1 MYVHKSQINSYV
13 FTIIFTIYVNA
24 PLLSCDGILLVSDEP
39 LDLVCCSVVNE
50 EILFVTMYE
59 NICHDVGGLP
69 EIEPP
74 CELKPEEETLERSWP
89 VEKGLGFVPAEE
101 NYADFIQA

>member
-1 MYVHKSQINSYV
+1 MESY
-13 FTIIFTIYVNA
+13 
-24 PLLSCDGILLVSDEP
+24 LLVINLSI
-39 LDLVCCSVVNE
+39 LSVV
-50 EILFVTMYE
+50 LWSMKKFYFMTMYE

-74 CELKPEEETLERSWP
+74 CELKPEEETLERGWP